1 MKLKLLRLIK
11 KAVMYLLQ
19 IGYRVLCM
27 FIPVSD
33 KKIVFMSFHGRGYGD
48 NPKAIYE
55 EMKKDEKFKD
65 YTFVWVLRNLQET
78 PKGSIGVHYMRWSY
92 FVAMAS
98 SKYWIINCKL
108 PKYIFKKKNQ
118 VYLQTWHGTPLKHLG
133 HDIEADG
140 DMKFYRSGLTLEQ
153 MRCTYDDDVRKYNYM
168 ISPNRFCTRI
178 FPHAFHIDKEKL
190 IETGYPR
197 NDVLCRATAE
207 TKRKVKEELN
217 IPEGKKVILYA
228 PTWRDNSYVAEG
240 YTFELKAD
248 FHKWREQLGKEYIL
262 LFKPHYSIINSLRND
277 QKEGLDDFLLC
288 IDPNY
293 DISSLY
299 IVADLL
305 VTDYSS
311 VFFDYAILERPI
323 YFYMYDREEYDKQLR
338 GFYLDVDKDL
348 PGEIVTSEDQLLQ
361 LIKSERYDFDKLKE
375 FNKEFNSFQD
385 GYSSQKVIRKI
396 FE

>member
-207 TKRKVKEELN
+207 TERKIKEKLN

-228 PTWRDNSYVAEG
+228 PTWRDNSYIAKG

-248 FHKWREQLGKEYIL
+248 FHKWREQLGEEYIV
-262 LFKPHYSIINSLRND
+262 LFKPHYSIINSLRAD
-277 QKEGLDDFLLC
+277 QKEGLDNFLLC

-293 DISSLY
+293 DISNLY
-299 IVADLL
+299 IVSDLL
-305 VTDYSS
+305 ITDYSS

-338 GFYLDVDKDL
+338 GFYLDVDQDL
-348 PGEIVTSEDQLLQ
+348 PGEIVTTEDQLLH

-385 GYSSQKVIRKI
+385 GYSSQKVIEKV